1 MAAVTDYTEYDTLN
15 AVGIVKTC
23 LAAGKPER
31 IIPAL
36 LEHRSAASI
45 EAELAADLRARPAAA
60 AASTNDA
67 LRDAI
72 EKRFRTQN
80 KRAD

>member
-60 AASTNDA
+60 AASTSA

-72 EKRFRTQN
+72 EKRFRAQN
-80 KRAD
+80 RRAG